1 MNKKKFFLSIV
12 ILIVLFL
19 VYRSINIYLSD
30 RGKLK
35 DFEDKLNKIENKI
48 NDTEKKIDELIDFR
62 KKASSNNF
70 NKLNEKLDFLNLD
83 LKKLYLDK
91 HAEVINYNNSFKI
104 NKLNL
109 NLPNTRPVG
118 YFDFYKDKIILST
131 GEGSIYF
138 INNGSKNK
146 IQSNLKSFNI
156 FDKNEGRYFNNF
168 IRDILILDDSIYVVF
183 IKKKRENNKYRY
195 SSEVLKA
202 EINFK
207 NLIFENFFTSGEF
220 VSGEEVDLTHGG
232 GRLIKYKNGFAF
244 SVPDFNKLELI
255 QDDNSIFGKIL
266 YIDNEGNFKIISK
279 GHRNPQGLYFDDDRD
294 LLLSSEHGPAG
305 GDEIN
310 IIVEGG
316 NYGWPEV
323 SYGVGDSVLSHDHEE
338 KGYNSPL
345 KTWDNNPGV
354 SELTK
359 ITSSKNIFFNNYY
372 VLSSLSGQDD
382 RYGNHLYLFTIKK
395 DGSAINNL
403 EKLYLNMRIRDLK
416 FNVSNSSLYVLTE
429 GGGGLNNTGG
439 LYFIDLGKN

>member
-48 NDTEKKIDELIDFR
+48 NDTEKKIDELIDLG

-232 GRLIKYKNGFAF
+232 G
-244 SVPDFNKLELI
+244 
-255 QDDNSIFGKIL
+255 
-266 YIDNEGNFKIISK
+266 
-279 GHRNPQGLYFDDDRD
+279 
-294 LLLSSEHGPAG
+294 
-305 GDEIN
+305 
-310 IIVEGG
+310 
-316 NYGWPEV
+316 
-323 SYGVGDSVLSHDHEE
+323 
-338 KGYNSPL
+338 
-345 KTWDNNPGV
+345 
-354 SELTK
+354 
-359 ITSSKNIFFNNYY
+359 
-372 VLSSLSGQDD
+372 
-382 RYGNHLYLFTIKK
+382 
-395 DGSAINNL
+395 
-403 EKLYLNMRIRDLK
+403 
-416 FNVSNSSLYVLTE
+416 
-429 GGGGLNNTGG
+429 
-439 LYFIDLGKN
+439 